1 MKGWLCHFWERLQNP
16 PSQVL
21 ILVLQQVFSCSDVSC
36 SQPLQIGTNIT
47 GTALHAFRTPVWVVS
62 IALRFTS
69 DSVNSGQGFEATW
82 GVAWTGV
89 CGDMLRDEGE
99 GCDDGNTAGG

>member
-1 MKGWLCHFWERLQNP
+1 MVASSLCASRIRRHKD
-16 PSQVL
+16 L